1 MNFLIRILINGISAY
16 YFVSFLPWWSI
27 IFIPF
32 LLGYFINEN
41 YFNHFLSGFIGI
53 GIAWIF
59 LIINLNSGSES
70 IISEKIIQI
79 LNVESINILTIY
91 SSIIGGSI
99 GGFASVTGLSF
110 KRIFIKTKPR
120 KKFNF

>member
-59 LIINLNSGSES
+59 LIINLNTGSES
-70 IISEKIIQI
+70 IISTKIIQI
-79 LNVESINILTIY
+79 LNIESINILMIY

-110 KRIFIKTKPR
+110 KEIFIKTKSR